1 MSIMKMV
8 YQAGLNN
15 GLSPNQ
21 ARAFTAEVGREND
34 FNPSFIF
41 GEHRDSNRDN
51 VGIISWNQGR
61 RRNLYSYLQKRG
73 ISTKNGIERS
83 QRSLDAQMG
92 FAIHEIKTN
101 PSYKATKKLFLNNP
115 NVDYRTAEKVLGK
128 NFIRWDYAG
137 DSLGAKVR
145 AHHNKRDKYYAQL
158 GGVVKD
164 GGYQQQAPDPR
175 LSMSAPDLLASLRK
189 GKEKRNDNQI
199 FMELANNNGLAGRE
213 INHLL
218 SQGAN
223 PQDIAKD
230 LGLNV
235 SVSQPQQ
242 EVQVS
247 NALPDIGASY
257 DDFMAGIN
265 IQDTNASQLPDIG
278 DGYDDFMSKIQID
291 EPQQPASQTPDIGSS
306 YDDFMSK
313 LQVDEPQLA
322 QTQQLP
328 DIGND
333 YDDFMSK
340 LDLAEQPTQAGEP
353 WQTQNSKLESM
364 SQMKNEKVQLTPKS
378 SWELPS

>member
-8 YQAGLNN
+8 YQSGLNN

-61 RRNLYSYLQKRG
+61 RSNLYNYLQKRG

-83 QRSLDAQMG
+83 QRALDAQMG
-92 FAIHEIKTN
+92 FAIHEMKTN
-101 PSYKATKKLFLNNP
+101 PAYKATKRIFLDNP

-137 DSLGAKVR
+137 NSLGAKVK

-158 GGVVKD
+158 GGKD
-164 GGYQQQAPDPR
+164 FGQQQQQAPDPR

-189 GKEKRNDNQI
+189 SKGKRSDNEI
-199 FMELANNNGLAGRE
+199 FIELANNNGLAGRE

-223 PQDIAKD
+223 PQSIAQD
-230 LGLNV
+230 LGLKV
-235 SVSQPQQ
+235 SIAQQPQAMQSDDDFPQLGTSYEEYMSGVGEKSEPEQQLPEMGNSYEEYMEGLQAAEQPQQ
-242 EVQVS
+242 E
-247 NALPDIGASY
+247 A
-257 DDFMAGIN
+257 
-265 IQDTNASQLPDIG
+265 QLPDMG
-278 DGYDDFMSKIQID
+278 GSYEEYMSGLNLS
-291 EPQQPASQTPDIGSS
+291 AT
-306 YDDFMSK
+306 
-313 LQVDEPQLA
+313 
-322 QTQQLP
+322 
-328 DIGND
+328 
-333 YDDFMSK
+333 
-340 LDLAEQPTQAGEP
+340 EQPTQAGDT
-353 WQTQNSKLESM
+353 WQTQNELSKTTSSPNSARAQQPL
-364 SQMKNEKVQLTPKS
+364 KS

>member
-1 MSIMKMV
+1 MSLMKMV

-61 RRNLYSYLQKRG
+61 RSNLYSYLQKRG

-137 DSLGAKVR
+137 NSLGAKVR

-164 GGYQQQAPDPR
+164 GGYKSQPIFQAPSFRPATELRGAKPTFAAPSWQSAETLKGAPATPSFKPPEWQTGGDINPP
-175 LSMSAPDLLASLRK
+175 SDVQPVGFKPPEWNSAPLEQEAK
-189 GKEKRNDNQI
+189 TPVFKPPE
-199 FMELANNNGLAGRE
+199 FMPPEQLQTAQQTAMPEL
-213 INHLL
+213 
-218 SQGAN
+218 
-223 PQDIAKD
+223 
-230 LGLNV
+230 
-235 SVSQPQQ
+235 
-242 EVQVS
+242 
-247 NALPDIGASY
+247 
-257 DDFMAGIN
+257 
-265 IQDTNASQLPDIG
+265 
-278 DGYDDFMSKIQID
+278 
-291 EPQQPASQTPDIGSS
+291 EPQ
-306 YDDFMSK
+306 
-313 LQVDEPQLA
+313 E
-322 QTQQLP
+322 
-328 DIGND
+328 
-333 YDDFMSK
+333 
-340 LDLAEQPTQAGEP
+340 
-353 WQTQNSKLESM
+353 WQT
-364 SQMKNEKVQLTPKS
+364 
-378 SWELPS
+378 